1 MLTDFLFNILLILV
15 TLYFVN
21 DRYFGFGADYLYK
34 RALKKLEEKLQ
45 FYKEGIQLDITTD
58 LIKEVSYLI
67 ERQYKMKETYLHL
80 TEKYRHNFLTRRI
93 IQNDWYRYNKSIF
106 NISEQFSGEVS
117 ENTSTKINEGKDK
130 DRIIIDEIEKR
141 YTKLFE
147 K

>member
-1 MLTDFLFNILLILV
+1 MTDFLFNILLILI
-15 TLYFVN
+15 TLYFIN
-21 DRYFGFGADYLYK
+21 DRYFGFGAEYLYK

-45 FYKEGIQLDITTD
+45 LYREGIQLDITTD

-80 TEKYRHNFLTRRI
+80 TEKYRHNFLTRRK

-106 NISEQFSGEVS
+106 NISEQFSGEVT

>member
-1 MLTDFLFNILLILV
+1 MTDFLFNILLILV
-15 TLYFVN
+15 TLYFIN
-21 DRYFGFGADYLYK
+21 DRYFGFGAEYLYK

-45 FYKEGIQLDITTD
+45 LYREGIQLDITTD

-80 TEKYRHNFLTRRI
+80 AEKYRHNFLTRRK

>member
-1 MLTDFLFNILLILV
+1 MTDFLFNILLILV
-15 TLYFVN
+15 TLYFIN
-21 DRYFGFGADYLYK
+21 DRYFGFGAEYLYK

-45 FYKEGIQLDITTD
+45 LYREGIQLDITTD

-80 TEKYRHNFLTRRI
+80 TEKYRHNFLTRRK

>member
-1 MLTDFLFNILLILV
+1 MTDFLFNILLILV
-15 TLYFVN
+15 TLYFIN
-21 DRYFGFGADYLYK
+21 DRYFGFGAEYLYK

-45 FYKEGIQLDITTD
+45 LYREGIQLDITTD

-80 TEKYRHNFLTRRI
+80 TEKYRHNFLTRRK

-106 NISEQFSGEVS
+106 NISEQFSGEVT